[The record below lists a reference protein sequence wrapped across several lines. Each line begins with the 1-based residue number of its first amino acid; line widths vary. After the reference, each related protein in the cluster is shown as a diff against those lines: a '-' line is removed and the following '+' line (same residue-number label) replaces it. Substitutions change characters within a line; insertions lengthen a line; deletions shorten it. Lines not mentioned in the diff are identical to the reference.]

1 MVHFGFSYVGL
12 AFIAMLLIPNFIWL
26 KNKPA
31 DYDRY
36 VGNENRFLL
45 ILERIGEA
53 GNMVL
58 ALVFADFNIRPFTLW
73 SLWLV
78 AAALLMVLYELYWIR
93 YFRSG
98 KTMADMYSSFAGF
111 PVAGASLPCIAFF
124 CLGIYGSNIFLIV
137 STIILSVGHIG
148 IHLGHRN
155 EVVPKAKKNKAF
167 AVIRTIVLI
176 PVTVILLV
184 IIIAI
189 AGRNINWFS
198 HYIDTSE
205 GINETCYVNIGGQE

>member
-12 AFIAMLLIPNFIWL
+12 AFIAMLLIPNFIWA

-98 KTMADMYSSFAGF
+98 KTMADMYSSFAALHRFLLSGHLRQQH
-111 PVAGASLPCIAFF
+111 LPDSKHDHTLDRTYRDP
-124 CLGIYGSNIFLIV
+124 LGS
-137 STIILSVGHIG
+137 
-148 IHLGHRN
+148 
-155 EVVPKAKKNKAF
+155 P
-167 AVIRTIVLI
+167 
-176 PVTVILLV
+176 
-184 IIIAI
+184 
-189 AGRNINWFS
+189 
-198 HYIDTSE
+198 
-205 GINETCYVNIGGQE
+205 

>member
-12 AFIAMLLIPNFIWL
+12 AFIAMLLIPNFIWA

-78 AAALLMVLYELYWIR
+78 AAALLMVLYEL
-93 YFRSG
+93 
-98 KTMADMYSSFAGF
+98 
-111 PVAGASLPCIAFF
+111 
-124 CLGIYGSNIFLIV
+124 
-137 STIILSVGHIG
+137 
-148 IHLGHRN
+148 
-155 EVVPKAKKNKAF
+155 
-167 AVIRTIVLI
+167 
-176 PVTVILLV
+176 
-184 IIIAI
+184 
-189 AGRNINWFS
+189 
-198 HYIDTSE
+198 
-205 GINETCYVNIGGQE
+205 